1 VLKGLKARLLIFI
14 LLLALM
20 PLVITNAYQLSNY
33 SEDVN
38 NKIETHLKDITEA
51 KAHTMTHWLESKK
64 ELLDAAYSSYPEIQ
78 TANANNVVP
87 ILVDIQSRYPHITK
101 AIFVDSSGNSI
112 NNENAIVN
120 VKDLEYFAKAK
131 KQNSIVVSDI
141 IKSKTSGKNI
151 IMFVK
156 PIYSDKSEF
165 KGALM
170 FEISADEIINLVNE
184 IKIGET
190 GYGYVINKDTT
201 VFLTHPTAAHV
212 GKKFEDVNPGA
223 IGLFNKTVF
232 KEHEGNVKY
241 EASDKTDR
249 VACYHLIE
257 ASNWQIVVTGKT
269 LEVMQDIKTNFKVVS
284 IMIAGSAIIVSI
296 IIVIGASM
304 LVNPIKK
311 VTELLVKTEQLDLVD
326 EGDSE
331 KLSKMDDEISIMT
344 RALMNTRKTMRELI
358 LKIQQTA
365 ISIGDHTKILSSTLG
380 ETTSSIEGVA
390 KAVEDMAQGSNELA
404 QNAQS
409 GAEKLDM
416 LSKEIEGVNSISS
429 QMKALI
435 DESISAKNNGMDVV
449 DKLQKAV
456 RDNEAV
462 SIRVGERVFLLDE
475 KSQKISV
482 ITETIKNITSQINLL
497 SLNAAIESAR
507 AGEAGRGFAVVAN
520 EIKKLASDTAS
531 STIEIENIVG
541 EFKKI
546 IENTKKEMSTGKEV
560 IGNTSLMSKATEEA
574 FNSIEKS
581 IENIIGKIDYLIK
594 GISNM
599 SSDKEEVVKAIEE
612 ISAVSEESAS
622 TTEEISAAVQEQ
634 SASMAQITNSAENL
648 YKIAVELKEL
658 VEKFKV

>member
-1 VLKGLKARLLIFI
+1 MLKGLKARLLIFI

-38 NKIETHLKDITEA
+38 NKIETHLEDITEA
-51 KAHTMTHWLESKK
+51 KAHAMAQWLESKA

-78 TANANNVVP
+78 TASANNVVP
-87 ILVDIQSRYPHITK
+87 ILVDIQIRYPHITK
-101 AIFVDSSGNSI
+101 VIFIDSSGNSI
-112 NNENAIVN
+112 NNENAIVKVN
-120 VKDLEYFAKAK
+120 DMEYFARLK

-141 IKSKTSGKNI
+141 IKSKTSGKNS
-151 IMFVK
+151 IMFAK

-201 VFLTHPTAAHV
+201 VFLLHPAATNI
-212 GKKFEDVNPGA
+212 GKRFGEVSPDNSS
-223 IGLFNKTVF
+223 LFNQTVF
-232 KEHEGNVKY
+232 KEHSGHIEY
-241 EASDKTDR
+241 TASDKAER
-249 VACYHLIE
+249 IACYHLIE
-257 ASNWQIVVTGKT
+257 ASNWQLIITGKT
-269 LEVMQDIKTNFKVVS
+269 SEVLKDIKTNFRVII
-284 IMIAGSAIIVSI
+284 IMIAGSAILVT
-296 IIVIGASM
+296 IIVVLGASM

-311 VTELLVKTEQLDLVD
+311 VTELLIKTEQLDLVD
-326 EGDSE
+326 KGDSE

-344 RALMNTRKTMRELI
+344 RALINTRKTMRELI

-365 ISIGDHTKILSSTLG
+365 LSIGDHSKTLSSTLE

-429 QMKALI
+429 QMKVLI
-435 DESISAKNNGMDVV
+435 DESISAKNNGMEVV

-456 RDNEAV
+456 VDNEAV
-462 SIRVGERVFLLDE
+462 AVSVGEKVILLDE

-507 AGEAGRGFAVVAN
+507 AGESGRGFAVVAN
-520 EIKKLASDTAS
+520 EIKKLATDTAS
-531 STIEIENIVG
+531 STIEIEHIVS
-541 EFKKI
+541 EFKNI
-546 IENTKKEMSTGKEV
+546 IEAAKKEMKTANGV
-560 IGNTSLMSKATEEA
+560 IGNTSLMSKATGDA
-574 FNSIEKS
+574 FISIDKS
-581 IENIIGKIDYLIK
+581 IANIIEKIDYLIK

-612 ISAVSEESAS
+612 ISAVTEESAS
-622 TTEEISAAVQEQ
+622 TTQEISASVQEQ
-634 SASMAQITNSAENL
+634 SASMEQITNSAENL
-648 YKIAVELKEL
+648 YKIAVELKDL
-658 VEKFKV
+658 IEKFKV